1 MPLQI
6 RRGTNAQRTAMTQP
20 LAAGELIYVTD
31 TGAIYIGDGAT
42 LGGVP
47 TINLSA
53 QDIGDISAGL
63 LTTGFHTGISFT
75 YNQSHHRIDAVVDPD
90 LSNYAGTIRADAFEG
105 SVFPDDS
112 SLGGMPLV
120 DAIHAS
126 INLNGTVK
134 GDIVPDAN
142 SAYDLGTSG
151 LRFRDLYLSGT
162 SLYLGNAVVSATS
175 THIDLPAGSTVGGVA
190 IGTGNST
197 ITGEGVVRGSNY
209 DINIVGDDSTMILNS
224 STKTIRAS
232 LLASDSTTI
241 VDYTAKTFKGNVVA
255 ADTTVVVDVASRLFK
270 GSVLASDSTTLL
282 NYTTKVLKGSVLA
295 TDNSTILL
303 DNATKILQGSVKAT
317 DGSTI
322 LDNSTKTFKG
332 SVLASDSATLL
343 NYTSKTLKGSVL
355 ATDNS
360 TILDNATKILQGSVK
375 ATDGSTILD
384 NSTKTFKG
392 SINASDDTTFFDAS
406 TKSLTLGSVGISQ
419 AGTSL
424 TFGSNAT
431 PVNLTIKAE
440 ASQGIEIDSV
450 SNGQLDGGGPIV
462 FNGSSGTLASP
473 SRLTALSTEGA
484 IAFNAFNGT
493 TNSLGGIIL
502 ASLAAG
508 TTLTNGQAFAPTDIS
523 LVTSNGT
530 TITAVLTAKSDKSV
544 EVIRINAGDGT
555 AGAPSIG
562 FSTDGGVDTGFYHP
576 GDGIVCIST
585 NGVEKVRVD
594 SGGMRVEGF
603 MKVKN
608 VAGTLPSPPE
618 AGMIVLDGSTF
629 KGYNGTSWVNLN

>member
-1 MPLQI
+1 MPLQL

-53 QDIGDISAGL
+53 QDIGDISASL

-120 DAIHAS
+120 DAMNAS

-134 GDIVPDAN
+134 GNIVPNAN

-162 SLYLGNAVVSATS
+162 SLHLGNAVVSATN

-209 DINIVGDDSTMILNS
+209 DINIVGDDSTIILNS

-270 GSVLASDSTTLL
+270 GSVLASDSTTLV
-282 NYTTKVLKGSVLA
+282 NYTSKTVKASLLA
-295 TDNSTILL
+295 TDNSTLL
-303 DNATKILQGSVKAT
+303 DNSTKVLQGSIKAT

-322 LDNSTKTFKG
+322 LDNTT
-332 SVLASDSATLL
+332 
-343 NYTSKTLKGSVL
+343 KTLKS
-355 ATDNS
+355 
-360 TILDNATKILQGSVK
+360 SVK
-375 ATDGSTILD
+375 AL
-384 NSTKTFKG
+384 
-392 SINASDDTTFFDAS
+392 DDTTFFNAS
-406 TKSLTLGSVGISQ
+406 TKVVTLGSASLSGS
-419 AGTSL
+419 GTSVTL
-424 TFGSNAT
+424 GTTAV
-431 PVNLTIKAE
+431 PVNLTINAE
-440 ASQGIEIDSV
+440 GTAGLEIDSV
-450 SNGQLDGGGPIV
+450 SNGQLDGGGPLV
-462 FNGSSGTLASP
+462 FNGSGGTLASP
-473 SRLTALSTEGA
+473 TRLDALSTEGA
-484 IAFNAFNGT
+484 VVFNAFNGT
-493 TNSLGGIIL
+493 TNSLGGIIIATL
-502 ASLAAG
+502 ADG
-508 TTLTNGQAFAPTDIS
+508 TTLSNGQPYAPTDIS
-523 LVTSNGT
+523 FVVANSSGIAAGLTVRNDRVAEAPCFRATPFANATARSTAIPSPQTGM
-530 TITAVLTAKSDKSV
+530 ITYLT
-544 EVIRINAGDGT
+544 
-555 AGAPSIG
+555 
-562 FSTDGGVDTGFYHP
+562 
-576 GDGIVCIST
+576 ST
-585 NGVEKVRVD
+585 NKLQAWNGSAWVD
-594 SGGMRVEGF
+594 
-603 MKVKN
+603 
-608 VAGTLPSPPE
+608 L
-618 AGMIVLDGSTF
+618 
-629 KGYNGTSWVNLN
+629 Y